1 MIIEPGIFEWLA
13 WYQDGLPNWFSPEEL
28 SSKYNI
34 NVSYKP
40 VFNRNDL
47 EAHIQE
53 NLDDFYNRNSHS
65 IRQVLE
71 KLGKHLCV
79 LRILRRLQKR
89 IYSISDGNVLVVAH
103 ATTLDTCTRQL
114 IGSPI
119 RSLSNMSR
127 LMQKIPYLSSSAMEK
142 EEDSENYKLVPPP
155 CMSLTHNSSQKFNWK
170 MLMDN

>member
-13 WYQDGLPNWFSPEEL
+13 WYQDGLPNWFSAEEL

-79 LRILRRLQKR
+79 LRILRRLLK
-89 IYSISDGNVLVVAH
+89 
-103 ATTLDTCTRQL
+103 
-114 IGSPI
+114 
-119 RSLSNMSR
+119 
-127 LMQKIPYLSSSAMEK
+127 
-142 EEDSENYKLVPPP
+142 
-155 CMSLTHNSSQKFNWK
+155 
-170 MLMDN
+170 